1 MLKLFAVQDEDEKI
15 FKEEETKDSL
25 FNWKYILILKNVSR
39 KHKSRI

>member
-1 MLKLFAVQDEDEKI
+1 MLKLFAVLDEDEKI

-25 FNWKYILILKNVSR
+25 FNWKYIFTLKNVSR